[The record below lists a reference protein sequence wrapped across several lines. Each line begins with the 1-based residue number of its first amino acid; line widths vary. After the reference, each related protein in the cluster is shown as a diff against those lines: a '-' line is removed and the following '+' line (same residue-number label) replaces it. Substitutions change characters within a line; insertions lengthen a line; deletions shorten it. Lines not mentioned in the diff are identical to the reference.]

1 MKIQLEQKSAD
12 FIRGLGENVYIVGG
26 YVRNSLCGYKCTDID
41 LAGPMP
47 ALALNLP
54 PHTSMSMVNHRM
66 GTAQLVYDGVRY
78 EYTPFRIEK
87 YNPGGEHTP
96 VQVFFTTDMNADAE
110 RRDFCCNAIYYDV
123 HRDEIIDPL
132 NGVRDVEQK
141 ILRGCHKRV
150 FESDGLRLLRLV
162 RLASELGFK
171 IEGETAMSAKKNS
184 DMLADITC
192 ERKRAE
198 LDKLL
203 YADTVNGVSNAQYR
217 GLRLL
222 KQLDLWRNLIPE
234 IAASEG
240 IEQPPQYHKYDV
252 MEHLFQCVRFAP
264 PVSNLRM
271 AALLHDIGKPY
282 CLKNFGNFHGH
293 EKCSGISARIILNRL
308 RYPNDVIEQVVRLCA
323 LHMYDMRGDARESK
337 IRMFVARN
345 YDILDKLVALIRA
358 DRLATG
364 FVGAEQANAPHRFE
378 LVREKMIS
386 EGAPILKRS
395 LKISGKDLAE
405 MGFEGAAI
413 SSALDSLWRDCVINP
428 RNNNSEWL
436 RKAAGRLPK
445 NSDA

>member
-198 LDKLL
+198 LDKIL

-337 IRMFVARN
+337 IRMFVAHN